1 MKITSIKITPEKKTA
16 DVWDAVTETE
26 VQNNDGTDLP
36 AHLKTYI
43 LNEKGAAV
51 GKTETDFTVKA
62 GQGVLA
68 VQTVLTYSPVLGE
81 PLYKV
86 VCELY
91 ENNTL
96 TDKQEKPLLFPA

>member
-1 MKITSIKITPEKKTA
+1 MEITSIIIKPEKKTA

-26 VQNNDGTDLP
+26 VQNNAGTDLP

-51 GKTETDFTVKA
+51 GKTETDFTVRA
-62 GQGVLA
+62 GQSVLA

-91 ENNTL
+91 ENGAL
-96 TDKQEKPLLFPA
+96 SDKQEKPLIFPA

>member
-1 MKITSIKITPEKKTA
+1 MKINAIEVNPEKKTA

-26 VQNNDGTDLP
+26 IKNSADTDVS

-43 LNEKGAAV
+43 LNEKGSAV

-62 GQGVLA
+62 GGVTLI

-96 TDKQEKPLLFPA
+96 TDKQEKPLCFTV

>member
-26 VQNNDGTDLP
+26 VQNNAGTDLP

-43 LNEKGAAV
+43 LNEKGNSV
-51 GKTETDFTVKA
+51 GKTETDFTVKS
-62 GQGVLA
+62 GKNVL
-68 VQTVLTYSPVLGE
+68 VLQTVLTYSPVLGE

-91 ENNTL
+91 ENGSL
-96 TDKQEKPLLFPA
+96 TDKQEKDLAFPR

>member
-1 MKITSIKITPEKKTA
+1 MKITSVNIKPEKKTA

-26 VQNNDGTDLP
+26 VQNNAGADLP

-68 VQTVLTYSPVLGE
+68 MQTVLTYSPVLGK

-91 ENNTL
+91 ENSTL